1 MTGNTSGGQQGATA
15 SGFTPITAG
24 DRIVA
29 LDVLRGFALLGIFL
43 VNAEWFSRP
52 IQELGTGLTPGLS
65 GIDHVLALGVRVLME
80 GKFWILFSLLFGM
93 GFALMLERA
102 SAVGRPF
109 VAVYLRRIAV
119 LLLFGLAHAW
129 LLWVGDILHSYAL
142 AAVLL
147 LLSRN
152 WSATTQLRVGVGGY
166 VGLGLL
172 IGLASLLGDVDASAG
187 PGGVAAAERASA
199 ASAVYAN
206 GGYARITLQRLRDF
220 QDVLSND
227 VLTVPVVWLVFL
239 TGAWFVRSGRMR
251 NRHLHRAFF
260 KRLALFALPIGL
272 GLSIASVAVGASFP
286 PGDDNEASFLA
297 MGLLF
302 LGSLPLS
309 LGYLAGDAAAR
320 WQRCKPLVM
329 AGAGRAHGADQLPD
343 AVDAMHPCVLR
354 LRPRPLGT
362 DRPRAAVV
370 AGLRDLRVA
379 DPAEPVVA
387 GRFPFRTGRMAVALG
402 NLRPSSADA
411 PHLTQHAWIR
421 HANAVAWRL
430 VSLPCASGG
439 GPGWGQFGR
448 CEANFVP
455 NQ

>member
-1 MTGNTSGGQQGATA
+1 MTAAAAGGHPGAIA
-15 SGFTPITAG
+15 SGFSPITDG
-24 DRIVA
+24 ERIVA

-52 IQELGTGLTPGLS
+52 IQELGTGLAPGLS
-65 GIDHVLALGVRVLME
+65 GIDHALALGVRVLME

-93 GFALMLERA
+93 GFAVMLDRA
-102 SAVGRPF
+102 SAAGRPF
-109 VAVYLRRIAV
+109 VAVYLRRIAL

-172 IGLASLLGDVDASAG
+172 IVLASLLGDVDASAG
-187 PGGVAAAERASA
+187 PEGVAAAERASA

-227 VLTVPVVWLVFL
+227 VMTVPIVWLVFL
-239 TGAWFVRSGRMR
+239 IGAWFVRSGRMR
-251 NRHLHRAFF
+251 ELPMQRAFF

-286 PGDDNEASFLA
+286 PGDHNEASFLA

-302 LGSLPLS
+302 LGSLPLA
-309 LGYLAGDAAAR
+309 LGYLA
-320 WQRCKPLVM
+320 LVM
-329 AGAGRAHGADQLPD
+329 LLLGGSAAN
-343 AVDAMHPCVLR
+343 R
-354 LRPRPLGT
+354 LSWL
-362 DRPRAAVV
+362 A
-370 AGLRDLRVA
+370 
-379 DPAEPVVA
+379 PV
-387 GRFPFRTGRMAVALG
+387 GRMALTNYLMQSLLCTLVFYGYGLALWG
-402 NLRPSSADA
+402 RLG
-411 PHLTQHAWIR
+411 HAQQLLLACAIFALQTLLSRWWLERFRFGPAEWLWRWATYDSRLPMR
-421 HANAVAWRL
+421 HA
-430 VSLPCASGG
+430 
-439 GPGWGQFGR
+439 
-448 CEANFVP
+448 
-455 NQ
+455 